1 MVIGLGLCGGRV
13 ADEFNRLNH
22 RAKRKRGTEI
32 TSGVFAVNTSASDLV
47 GLSSIKAD
55 YKHRMLIGVDTTQG
69 QGVAGISESAAQ
81 ITQEES
87 DKITETI
94 REVKH
99 FYETDAIFLIAG
111 TAGGT
116 GSGALP
122 VLAQRCKQRF
132 PDKQVYAILVLPF
145 EHEEKEGE
153 RTIYNTAVCLK
164 STSSVA
170 DAIFLFDNQRY
181 FSEDPA
187 LEDDF
192 VQINQSI
199 TEPFYNLLCAGEE
212 KRRKHIGSKLIDAG
226 DIIQTLSGWTVIGY
240 GKMDLPLIKIP
251 AFTRDFLKTSSETNR
266 GIRAMDEAIGEVSRI
281 CNPNDAAKALY
292 LISAPTKELN
302 VDLIKELGDYL
313 KNVAPNAIIRSGDYP
328 TERGAIEVTVIL
340 SQLNDV
346 EKVRESYL
354 KSGTATRQKRTK
366 SKSVTSTAD
375 LPEKDPKRLSDLI

>member
-1 MVIGLGLCGGRV
+1 MVIGLGLCGGRI

-32 TSGVFAVNTSASDLV
+32 TSGVFAVNTNASDLV
-47 GLSSIKAD
+47 GLTSIKAD
-55 YKHRMLIGVDTTQG
+55 YKHRILIGVDTTQG

-81 ITQEES
+81 IAQEES

-132 PDKQVYAILVLPF
+132 PDKKVYAILVLPF
-145 EHEEKEGE
+145 EHEEQEE
-153 RTIYNTAVCLK
+153 RTVYNTAICLK
-164 STSSVA
+164 DTSSVT
-170 DAIFLFDNQRY
+170 DATFLFGNRR
-181 FSEDPA
+181 FISEDHS
-187 LEDDF
+187 LEDDYI
-192 VQINQSI
+192 QINQNI
-199 TEPFYNLLCAGEE
+199 AEPFYNLLCAGEE
-212 KRRKHIGSKLIDAG
+212 KRKKHIGSKLIDAG
-226 DIIQTLSGWTVIGY
+226 DIIQTLLGWTVTGY
-240 GKMDLPLIKIP
+240 GRMDLPLIRMP
-251 AFTRDFLKTSSETNR
+251 AFSRDFLKTSSETNR

-281 CNPNDAAKALY
+281 CNPSDAAKALY
-292 LISAPTKELN
+292 LVSAPTKELN

-313 KNVAPNAIIRSGDYP
+313 KNVAPNAVIRSGDYP
-328 TERGAIEVTVIL
+328 TERGAIEVTVLL

-346 EKVRESYL
+346 EKVRESYI
-354 KSGTATRQKRTK
+354 KSGTAAKQKRKK
-366 SKSVTSTAD
+366 SKSIANTTD
-375 LPEKDPKRLSDLI
+375 LTEKESKRLSDLI